1 MAINQSIDDS
11 DSDTL
16 LTSRL
21 DAAVDTDS
29 LKRQLTAQVN
39 HSQQLLSTRFFAGVP
54 AERLVKQRAFAVDQI
69 LQTLWQHLQLSDASL
84 TLIAVGGYGRGTLH
98 PYSDIDLLLV
108 HEHALTDQQETQVA
122 QLWSLSW
129 DIGLEV
135 GHSVRTLAQ
144 CRQKALEDITIATN
158 YLDARLLCGNPSI
171 FQRFQELQRQADF
184 WPSDSFFMAKS
195 NEQLQR
201 HQKHHQTESNLE
213 PNIKAAPGGL
223 RDWQT
228 ILWISAHYFG
238 THNLADLRSQNIITD
253 AEHQHLQ
260 QGYLF
265 LTKLR
270 FALHLH
276 SKRDD
281 NRLLFDYQK
290 TIAQVLGYASDQAE
304 QAVERMMKDYY
315 RTAMHISLLNEML
328 MQHFKEAILDHQQ
341 SHAIHPINARFQSHN
356 DFIEVTAAD
365 VFLRHPSALL
375 EIFVILANTPALLGI
390 RAATA
395 RLLRDHSNLIDE
407 AFCANSSHHA
417 LFLDLLRAP
426 HQLYTQLTRMNR
438 FGILSRYI
446 PAFAHVTGQ
455 MQFDLFHIYTVDAH
469 ILQVVRNLRRFRY
482 AATIDQFP
490 IAASLFQQVKRVEIL
505 YLAALFHDLAK
516 GRGGDHSELGA
527 VEAKMFCLQHN
538 LSEYDAELVS
548 WLVKYHLLMSHM
560 AQKKDISDPDV
571 IHAFAQMVGNL
582 NRLNHLYTFTV
593 ADICG
598 TNPNLWNT
606 WRAGLLARLYQET
619 RQVLQQNLGKPID
632 KQEQIQTTQS
642 KALACLADQQVDDQ
656 PARALWKHFGDE
668 YFLREQPDDIAWHT
682 QAILQHHS
690 TDPLVSVKRPDSA
703 HLSAGIRI
711 FIYTED
717 QLNLFL
723 ATVATLDQ
731 LQLTVLDA
739 QIMTSTSQISLDTY
753 FVQPAEGS
761 ALAQEHNPLPIIQK
775 SLMHT
780 LTNMKAFKKPHP
792 RRLPR
797 QLKPFMGVSQ
807 IILSHELH
815 TRQVDVEVITLDRPG
830 LLVQIADVFTEFEL
844 AVHSA
849 KIVTLGE
856 RAEDIFS
863 ISTKGSDR
871 LQDPIFCQQLCDA
884 LQQRLD
890 TV

>member
-1 MAINQSIDDS
+1 MASIDNTLDTDRLKTQLAEQVRTTQQQIS
-11 DSDTL
+11 DDFFAGKPAEVL
-16 LTSRL
+16 VQQRA
-21 DAAVDTDS
+21 AAVD
-29 LKRQLTAQVN
+29 QV
-39 HSQQLLSTRFFAGVP
+39 
-54 AERLVKQRAFAVDQI
+54 
-69 LQTLWQHLQLSDASL
+69 LQTLWQHLRLDNKNL

-98 PYSDIDLLLV
+98 PYSDIDLLLI
-108 HEHALTDQQETQVA
+108 HESPLTTEDEAQIA

-135 GHSVRTLAQ
+135 GHSVRTLEQ
-144 CRQKALEDITIATN
+144 CRQKALDDITIATN
-158 YLDARLLCGNPSI
+158 YLDARLLCGASEN
-171 FQRFQELQRQADF
+171 FRRFQDLQRHADF
-184 WPSDSFFMAKS
+184 WPGESFFMAKS
-195 NEQLQR
+195 AEQLQR
-201 HQKHHQTESNLE
+201 HQKHHQTEFNLE

-228 ILWISAHYFG
+228 LLWVSAHYFG
-238 THNLADLRSQNIITD
+238 TRQLNDLLTQNIITE
-253 AEHQHLQ
+253 AEYQHLH
-260 QGYLF
+260 QGHLF
-265 LTKLR
+265 LTRLR

-290 TIAQVLGYASDQAE
+290 TIAQLLGYSSSQAE

-315 RTAMHISLLNEML
+315 RTAMHISQLNEML

-341 SHAIHPINARFQSHN
+341 SHNIQPINADFQSHN
-356 DFIEVTAAD
+356 DFIEVTAPD
-365 VFLRHPSALL
+365 VFKRHPSALL
-375 EIFVILANTPALLGI
+375 EIFVILANTPKLLGI

-395 RLLRDHSNLIDE
+395 RLLRDHINLIDD
-407 AFCANSSHHA
+407 AFRENPDNHR
-417 LFLDLLRAP
+417 LFLSLLRAP
-426 HQLYTQLTRMNR
+426 HELYTQLTRMNR

-482 AATIDQFP
+482 EASLEQFP
-490 IAASLFQQVKRVEIL
+490 IAASLFQQFKRLEIL
-505 YLAALFHDLAK
+505 YLAALFHDLTK

-527 VEAKMFCLQHN
+527 IEAKTFCLHHG

-548 WLVKYHLLMSHM
+548 WLVKYHLLMSHI
-560 AQKKDISDPDV
+560 AQKKDLSDPDV
-571 IHAFAQMVGNL
+571 IHAFAQKVGNL

-619 RQVLQQNLGKPID
+619 RLVLQQNLSKPID
-632 KQEQIQTTQS
+632 KQEQILATQS

-690 TDPLVSVKRPDSA
+690 TEPLVSVKRPDSL
-703 HLSAGIRI
+703 HLNAGIRI

-761 ALAQEHNPLPIIQK
+761 TLAQENNPLPIIQK
-775 SLMHT
+775 ALLHT
-780 LTNMKAFKKPHP
+780 LTHMQTFKKPHP
-792 RRLPR
+792 KRLPR

-807 IILSHELH
+807 IILSHELQ

-863 ISTKGSDR
+863 ISTKGSNR
-871 LQDPIFCQQLCDA
+871 LQDPAFCQQLSDA